1 MHIITQK
8 TLKTAWESYPDA
20 EVPLRRW
27 YTEMKYLRFQN
38 FAEVRQQYPSA
49 DQVGRLTVF
58 NIKGNHYRL
67 VVRIEYTYG
76 KVFIRK
82 FMTHADYDKED
93 WKNDPW
99 Y

>member
-8 TLKTAWESYPDA
+8 ILKAAWESYPDA
-20 EVPLRRW
+20 EISLRKW
-27 YTEMKYLRFQN
+27 YTEIKNRQFQN
-38 FAEVRQQYPSA
+38 FAELRQHFPAA

-67 VVRIEYTYG
+67 VVRIEYIYG